1 MGQVGS
7 GTGEEHNHDLDDETQ
22 VPATPL
28 EAAGVSSEVP
38 VLSESEK
45 ALIATC
51 LPAALQALDAAG
63 AKQVAALLEER
74 IQAGWQP
81 SQIRAAIGDRGL
93 DGTRRLS
100 SIVAYRL
107 RENVH
112 PDMAPARLAREAEEL
127 DKKRRKARLE
137 AEKHEDEEE
146 TPEEQHLWEKITR
159 DNPNATRRELAELFT
174 RKRLEA
180 TKASLIG

>member
-1 MGQVGS
+1 M
-7 GTGEEHNHDLDDETQ
+7 L
-22 VPATPL
+22 A
-28 EAAGVSSEVP
+28 
-38 VLSESEK
+38 
-45 ALIATC
+45 
-51 LPAALQALDAAG
+51 
-63 AKQVAALLEER
+63 ER

-137 AEKHEDEEE
+137 AENTKTKKKPPRNNTCGKKSHAT
-146 TPEEQHLWEKITR
+146 TPTPPGVNLRSFSPE
-159 DNPNATRRELAELFT
+159 NALKPL
-174 RKRLEA
+174 KP
-180 TKASLIG
+180 AS